1 MLDSKE
7 DGVRV
12 LVVEDEPKMAG
23 LLRRCLAEEGYA
35 VDVATDGVTG
45 LDAASG
51 REYDAIVL
59 DVMLPG
65 MTGFDA
71 CGRLRRG
78 EVWTPVLMLTARDA
92 ISDRIRG
99 LDGGADDYLT
109 KPFHIGE
116 LFARLRALIRRGPIE
131 RPTVLIAGDLR
142 VDPASRRCW
151 RGGTEILL
159 TSKEYALLEALI
171 RRPGAVLTRDIL
183 LDHCW
188 DYAYESRSNVVDVH
202 IRALRDKIDRRFGVA
217 ALETVR
223 GAGYRL
229 RADGGRPP
237 PDH

>member
-1 MLDSKE
+1 MKATSDHQLRGCMLDRRE

-23 LLRRCLAEEGYA
+23 LLRRCLVEEGYA
-35 VDVATDGVTG
+35 VDVATNGVTG

-51 REYDAIVL
+51 RGYDAIVL

-78 EVWTPVLMLTARDA
+78 GVWTPVLMLTAGDG
-92 ISDRIRG
+92 ILERIRG
-99 LDGGADDYLT
+99 LDAGEDDYLT

-131 RPTVLIAGDLR
+131 RPTVLTAGDLR

-151 RGGTEILL
+151 RGGAEILL
-159 TSKEYALLEALI
+159 TSKEY
-171 RRPGAVLTRDIL
+171 
-183 LDHCW
+183 
-188 DYAYESRSNVVDVH
+188 
-202 IRALRDKIDRRFGVA
+202 
-217 ALETVR
+217 
-223 GAGYRL
+223 
-229 RADGGRPP
+229 
-237 PDH
+237 